1 MYPRQRREAIELYER
16 YLDYLKS
23 KRGLAPP

>member
-1 MYPRQRREAIELYER
+1 LREAIELYER

-23 KRGLAPP
+23 RRGLAPS